1 MLLSFSFLHVHRC
14 FGYFLMKNFITFSF
28 SIILLL
34 ALSSNVS
41 AKISPF
47 VIFSQEITA
56 FDESGTQYPTVEIN
70 PASMTGMNTFTY
82 ALGQLHKLVI
92 ETNISDGEN
101 RGLAQFARTVQRSYQ
116 FVEEE
121 SGRALKENILL
132 YIIEFDT
139 VPEYYSFQMSF
150 SDPETQWGEVRL
162 VLVEK
167 NAPLHGPGAS
177 EAIHELLY
185 DTLPHELGHDVL
197 GTILNL
203 QHDIGNRP
211 SYHTRWFIEG
221 VCEVLAKRFSRSEVP
236 YLWEEFLARR
246 NVDTVLA
253 NTMIRDAIFQW
264 SQKNTNSPVLESDLY
279 GASMLVLLL
288 WSRDTGVN
296 TILTQIQEQEKPL
309 VGSELVTMMESA
321 TGLSRDRILD
331 QGYQLGKDMLGLAE
345 KRLPFMY
352 GKN

>member
-1 MLLSFSFLHVHRC
+1 MNNFNAFAFILVLLF
-14 FGYFLMKNFITFSF
+14 
-28 SIILLL
+28 
-34 ALSSNVS
+34 ASSLNVL
-41 AKISPF
+41 AKISPS

-70 PASMTGMNTFTY
+70 PASMAGIKTFTY

-101 RGLAQFARTVQRSYQ
+101 RGLTQFAETVQRSYQ

-121 SGRALKENILL
+121 SGRTLNENILL

-150 SDPETQWGEVRL
+150 SERDTQWGEVRL
-162 VLVEK
+162 VLVQR

-177 EAIHELLY
+177 EAINELLY
-185 DTLPHELGHDVL
+185 DTIPHELGHDVL
-197 GTILNL
+197 STISNL

-236 YLWEEFLARR
+236 YLWEEFLAMRH
-246 NVDTVLA
+246 VDTVLA
-253 NTMIRDAIFQW
+253 NTMIRDTIFQW
-264 SQKNTNSPVLESDLY
+264 SQKNANSPVLESDLY

-288 WSRDTGVN
+288 WSRETGVN
-296 TILTQIQEQEKPL
+296 SILTQILEQEKPL
-309 VGSELVTMMESA
+309 VGSELVSMMESA
-321 TGLSRDRILD
+321 TGLSRDMILD
-331 QGYQLGKDMLGLAE
+331 GGYQLGKDILGLTE